1 MSNSIIEKLLN
12 GAKVEWKPLGE
23 IAEIYGGLTG
33 KSKHDFEN
41 GNAKY
46 ITYKN
51 IFDNMQI
58 DENRLETVKVNSD
71 EKQHQVKYGDV
82 LFTGSSET
90 ADEAGMSSAVTVYFN
105 EPVYLNSFSFG
116 LRFFDEIKMMPEFS
130 KFLFR
135 SHFMRIEIAKTASG
149 VTRFNISKARFRK
162 ILIPIPPL
170 EIQQKIVKTL
180 DKFTE
185 LEATLEAELS
195 LRVKQ
200 YHYYR
205 DLLLNENEKNPFF
218 KNAEYRC
225 LGDITLLSSNIRWK
239 NNTNSYKYIDLT
251 SVDREN
257 HSIGETIEI
266 SALTAPSRAQKL
278 VVKDD
283 VIFATTRPT
292 QLRFAFIN
300 EEFENSIASTGY
312 CVLRANTDLALPKW
326 IYHNLGS
333 IDFKNFLEENQSG
346 SAYPAVSDSKVK
358 EYKIPVPSLDIQ
370 EKIILI
376 LDKFE
381 NLANSIKDGLPREI
395 ELRRKQYEYYRN
407 ELLSFSN
414 QGG

>member
-12 GAKVEWKPLGE
+12 GAEVEWKPLGE
-23 IAEIYGGLTG
+23 VAVIKTGQSISKSIISNNIGNYPVINSGKEPLGYINQYNTENDPIGITTRGAGVGSIIWQEGRYFRGNLNYSVTIKDDKKLNVRFLYHSLLFMQKEIHSLCT
-33 KSKHDFEN
+33 
-41 GNAKY
+41 
-46 ITYKN
+46 
-51 IFDNMQI
+51 
-58 DENRLETVKVNSD
+58 
-71 EKQHQVKYGDV
+71 
-82 LFTGSSET
+82 FTGIP
-90 ADEAGMSSAVTVYFN
+90 A
-105 EPVYLNSFSFG
+105 LN
-116 LRFFDEIKMMPEFS
+116 
-130 KFLFR
+130 
-135 SHFMRIEIAKTASG
+135 ASDLKK
-149 VTRFNISKARFRK
+149 V
-162 ILIPIPPL
+162 LIPIPPL
-170 EIQQKIVKTL
+170 EIQEKIVKTL

-185 LEATLEAELS
+185 LEATLEATLEAELA

-200 YHYYR
+200 YNYYR
-205 DLLLNENEKNPFF
+205 DVLLNENEKKTFF
-218 KNAEYRC
+218 KNVEYRC
-225 LGDITLLSSNIRWK
+225 LGDITLSSSNVKWK
-239 NNTNSYKYIDLT
+239 NNTNIYKYIDLT

-278 VVKDD
+278 VAKDD

-300 EEFENSIASTGY
+300 KEFENSIASTGY
-312 CVLRANTDLALPKW
+312 CVLRANADLVLPKW

-333 IDFKNFLEENQSG
+333 IDFKKFLEENQSG

-407 ELLSFSN
+407 ELLSFS
-414 QGG
+414 

>member
-1 MSNSIIEKLLN
+1 MSNRIIEKLLN
-12 GAKVEWKPLGE
+12 GAEVEWKPLGE
-23 IAEIYGGLTG
+23 VAEYIRGLTYN
-33 KSKHDFEN
+33 KSNESDN
-41 GNAKY
+41 GDGYKVLRANN
-46 ITYKN
+46 ITLSNNQLNFDDVKVVKFDTKVKETQKLYKN
-51 IFDNMQI
+51 DILISAASGSREHVGKVAFIKEDMDYYFGGFMGVIRCSDKLHSGYLFHIFTSSMFQGYLDN
-58 DENRLETVKVNSD
+58 V
-71 EKQHQVKYGDV
+71 
-82 LFTGSSET
+82 
-90 ADEAGMSSAVTVYFN
+90 
-105 EPVYLNSFSFG
+105 LNSSTINNLNSKVMG
-116 LRFFDEIKMMPEFS
+116 EF
-130 KFLFR
+130 
-135 SHFMRIEIAKTASG
+135 E
-149 VTRFNISKARFRK
+149 
-162 ILIPIPPL
+162 IPIPPL
-170 EIQQKIVKTL
+170 EIQEKIVKTL

-205 DLLLNENEKNPFF
+205 DLLLNENEKNLFF

-395 ELRRKQYEYYRN
+395 GLRRKQYEYYRN

-414 QGG
+414 QGE